1 MRLGI
6 CGGSFDPVHYGHLL
20 LAECCREGANLERVL
35 FLPAAVSPLKQ
46 ERAMSSA
53 KQRTEMLQLAIGGHE
68 AFELSTLELDRGG
81 VSYTVETLRQLTAE
95 RPGDELFLLLGA
107 DSLRDLPQWREPGE
121 ICRLANL
128 VVVRRGG
135 LPPLD
140 YEVLREF
147 VEPARRD
154 FFRSLQVTM
163 PLIELSS
170 TEIRRRAAAG
180 LSLRYRVPRAVEE
193 YIRQQKL
200 YQTVTTEGVGSQ

>member
-1 MRLGI
+1 
-6 CGGSFDPVHYGHLL
+6 
-20 LAECCREGANLERVL
+20 
-35 FLPAAVSPLKQ
+35 
-46 ERAMSSA
+46 MSSA